1 MNPIDDDTL
10 QAYVD
15 GELDAS
21 DAARID
27 AALAHDAVLARRV
40 QQACAV
46 REQLRAAFD
55 PVLDEPVPAH
65 LSALLQPPS
74 AQAAMPATRLG
85 MPAGRHGTDAT
96 RRHATRRR
104 FVPGAALAASVA
116 LLAVALWW
124 WQPGGDMVRM
134 QGGQS
139 FAAGALAHALDEAL
153 ASEPDA
159 HAPVAIGLSFR
170 SIDGRICRT
179 FELRT
184 PPARAGLAC
193 HSDAGWALPV
203 LSAMVP
209 SEGGELRQ
217 AASSLPP
224 AVQAA
229 VDARLR
235 GDVFDAQQERAARDA
250 GWRQLPPLREGGK
263 TRP

>member
-1 MNPIDDDTL
+1 MNLIDDDTL

-15 GELDAS
+15 GELDAPS
-21 DAARID
+21 AARVD

-40 QQACAV
+40 QQAREV
-46 REQLRAAFD
+46 RAHIRAAFD
-55 PVLDEPVPAH
+55 PVLDEPMPSH
-65 LSALLQPPS
+65 LSALLQPRPGQTPIS
-74 AQAAMPATRLG
+74 ATPLLTR
-85 MPAGRHGTDAT
+85 AGAHGTGTVRHRAT
-96 RRHATRRR
+96 RRW

-124 WQPGGDMVRM
+124 WQPGGNMVRM

-139 FAAGALAHALDEAL
+139 FAAGALTHALDETL

-170 SIDGRICRT
+170 STDGRICRT
-179 FELRT
+179 FVLRS

-193 HSDAGWALPV
+193 HERAGWALPV
-203 LSAMVP
+203 LSAMTP
-209 SEGGELRQ
+209 PEGGGELRQ

-235 GDVFDAQQERAARDA
+235 GNVFDAQQERAARDA
-250 GWRQLPPLREGGK
+250 GWH
-263 TRP
+263 

>member
-1 MNPIDDDTL
+1 
-10 QAYVD
+10 
-15 GELDAS
+15 
-21 DAARID
+21 
-27 AALAHDAVLARRV
+27 
-40 QQACAV
+40 
-46 REQLRAAFD
+46 
-55 PVLDEPVPAH
+55 
-65 LSALLQPPS
+65 
-74 AQAAMPATRLG
+74 AQAALPATPIVT
-85 MPAGRHGTDAT
+85 PAARHGTGTTRGRAT
-96 RRHATRRR
+96 RRW

-116 LLAVALWW
+116 LFAAALWW
-124 WQPGGDMVRM
+124 WQPGGDLVRR

-139 FAAGALAHALDEAL
+139 FAAGALTHALDEAL
-153 ASEPDA
+153 ASEPKA
-159 HAPVAIGLSFR
+159 NAPVAIGLSFR

-179 FELRT
+179 FVLRT

-235 GDVFDAQQERAARDA
+235 GDVFDAQQERVARDA